1 MIEFIENNPELTA
14 EVIGAIVVGLV
25 GLFVKWG
32 YIQKKRGDELTGA
45 IEELKPRL
53 AKALREQPK
62 DGEID
67 VAALATSVL
76 KTTVR
81 ERAIKAG
88 VSTAMAIADGAAK
101 VDPDP
106 EKKPRPILRFLGG
119 LVLSR
124 LGVPRK

>member
-32 YIQKKRGDELTGA
+32 VIQKKRGDELTA
-45 IEELKPRL
+45 SIEELKPRL